1 MNKSLTI
8 LAAAL
13 ILTSVPALANS
24 SNFGVMVNLAVPLPM
39 VPVVPMDAN
48 PVRVLPA
55 TPGISLEWGIP
66 YDLVFYNNRYY
77 ARQEGAWF
85 CSGRANGP
93 WQPVAWRY
101 LPDQIRNRYE
111 TVRERRPVM
120 YGEHEGRYQERE
132 HEQYRHMVRYDSRE
146 GREGSRFERGREN
159 ERHDHDDRR

>member
-1 MNKSLTI
+1 MKKSLGI

-13 ILTSVPALANS
+13 ILTSVPAFANS
-24 SNFGVMVNLAVPLPM
+24 SNFGVMVNLAVPLP
-39 VPVVPMDAN
+39 VIPVASMAAN

-66 YDLVFYNNRYY
+66 YDLVFYNNRYF
-77 ARQEGAWF
+77 ARQDGAWF

-101 LPDQIRNRYE
+101 LPDQIRHRYE
-111 TVRERRPVM
+111 SAQQRRPDV
-120 YGEHEGRYQERE
+120 YGEHGGRYEERE
-132 HEQYRHMVRYDSRE
+132 REQYRHMVRYDSRE
-146 GREGSRFERGREN
+146 GHEGYRFERGREF